1 MDAATLLEY
10 CGFAS
15 AQFAIENQHLFS
27 GRKPG
32 AQFAE
37 GSQGIFGDVVQYTG
51 DRSCVPYVFEEHDV
65 INRQGKELARFAA
78 KIFDTVEDGGI
89 NNRMFVKLE
98 RDPWVIAFEKIL
110 VDAVML
116 IEESQSRLEAFGE
129 GVNGR
134 ALQAFIVEAVDFE
147 DGPQVACLGQ
157 ENLIAHESIEIAL
170 PIEGASLLVISKNA
184 LEAKHGS
191 AAARSRDGISQGRIA
206 SVLSRKP
213 RAASRSVG
221 QFR

>member
-10 CGFAS
+10 CGFGS

-37 GSQGIFGDVVQYTG
+37 GSQGIFGDLWQYIG

-65 INRQGKELARFAA
+65 INRQRKELARFAA
-78 KIFDTVEDGGI
+78 KIFDAVEDSGI
-89 NNRMFVKLE
+89 NHRMAVKLE
-98 RDPWVIAFEKIL
+98 RDPRVVAFEKIL
-110 VDAVML
+110 VDAVMF
-116 IEESQSRLEAFGE
+116 IEKSQSRLEAFGE

-134 ALQAFIVEAVDFE
+134 AIQAFIVDAVDFE
-147 DGPQVACLGQ
+147 DDAQVACLGQ
-157 ENLIAHESIEIAL
+157 ENLIAHESIEIDLA
-170 PIEGASLLVISKNA
+170 IECASLLVILKNA

-206 SVLSRKP
+206 SVFSRKP
-213 RAASRSVG
+213 RAASRSAG
-221 QFR
+221 T